1 MTKRLLLI
9 SFTEVSR
16 DVRICRHVEALS
28 LIGEV
33 TTIGY
38 GETPNNVSF
47 HYSIPR
53 SAKYLPLSV
62 VGVCALLTRRFRIA
76 NAKTQAVAWVK
87 DKVGASEF
95 DLVMFN
101 DVQTISLAN
110 FINAPKVV
118 IDMHEYAPLEMEE
131 DWRFRLLLK
140 RYYTWLCKEYLPQAD
155 HVTTVSPGLA
165 EGYRKFVDSET
176 DVDVI
181 MNARG
186 YMGLVSDEKTSGR
199 VKLVHCGLA
208 VKGRRLDLMIKAIG
222 SLDNFELDLYLV
234 EAPRQSREIRRL
246 RRLAKATQN
255 VRVCEPVPSDT
266 LPMIVNKYDLALI
279 FIAQSSFSLRFGIP
293 NKLFDAVQAGVGV
306 ISGPSPEIK
315 KIIEVHGFG
324 HATEK
329 HDVENLVALLQ
340 SLSWTK
346 INEFRSKAKLAS
358 RLLSKEVENEKLV
371 SIVKKLV
378 DLGDGLS

>member
-1 MTKRLLLI
+1 MTKRFLLI
-9 SFTEVSR
+9 SFTEISR
-16 DVRICRHVEALS
+16 DVRICRHIEALS
-28 LIGEV
+28 LMGEV
-33 TTIGY
+33 TTLGY
-38 GETPNNVSF
+38 GESPNNVSF
-47 HYSIPR
+47 HYAIPR
-53 SAKYLPLSV
+53 KAKYLPLSL

-76 NAKTQAVAWVK
+76 NVKTQAVAWVK
-87 DKVGASEF
+87 DKVDTSGF

-101 DVQTISLAN
+101 DVQTISLIEH
-110 FINAPKVV
+110 INAPKAI

-186 YMGLVSDEKTSGR
+186 YMGLESDEKISGR

-208 VKGRRLDLMIKAIG
+208 AKGRRLDLMIEAIG

-234 EAPRQSREIRRL
+234 EAPRQSRELRRL
-246 RRLAKATQN
+246 RRLAGSTQN
-255 VRVCEPVPSDT
+255 VRVCEPVPSGT
-266 LPMIVNKYDLALI
+266 LPIIVNKYDLALI
-279 FIAQSSFSLRFGIP
+279 FIAQSSFSLKFGIP

-315 KIIEVHGFG
+315 KIIEFHGFG

-329 HDVENLVALLQ
+329 HDVEHLVALLQ
-340 SLSWTK
+340 NLSWVK

-358 RLLSKEVENEKLV
+358 PLLSQQVENEKLV
-371 SIVKKLV
+371 TIVGKLL
-378 DLGDGLS
+378 DLGDGIS